1 MRRTTA
7 YAVILAF
14 LAGCGGGEASQEL
27 EPGSGPYLHAPGD
40 ASAAAMRVASGVTA
54 VRASMF
60 GLPFVDR
67 LLAGA
72 TGGTTEE
79 ARSAGTIAGLLVGSI
94 DDFTFTS
101 DGGEMIFAVLD
112 ATVYQMA
119 GRGKGHET
127 GGETGGAPTALAAA
141 PADCGKAGKTGGCS
155 SRVLPRTGASPTSA
169 SGGESGGESGGCGG
183 ESGGGPPGMC
193 MQVLDR
199 SGQVICWADRAMA
212 PGWMRD
218 PKLACPLDLAGGYTL
233 RIFRRGT
240 GGNPCGPGAAY
251 PAPNGAGRPYLLT
264 VAKKKIPPVGS
275 LSAALEIGGGS
286 H

>member
-1 MRRTTA
+1 MSKKLIRSATA
-7 YAVILAF
+7 
-14 LAGCGGGEASQEL
+14 GT
-27 EPGSGPYLHAPGD
+27 EPENSKTAPEN
-40 ASAAAMRVASGVTA
+40 MT
-54 VRASMF
+54 
-60 GLPFVDR
+60 
-67 LLAGA
+67 
-72 TGGTTEE
+72 TTER
-79 ARSAGTIAGLLVGSI
+79 AN
-94 DDFTFTS
+94 
-101 DGGEMIFAVLD
+101 
-112 ATVYQMA
+112 
-119 GRGKGHET
+119 
-127 GGETGGAPTALAAA
+127 GAIGAKSLTALAAA